1 MAYPTPVSHY
11 TRSVVA
17 TGAVAARRFATV
29 AGAQAAALGAKVY
42 GVNRYAVA
50 VADAATVDVLGS
62 ALVEAGAA
70 ITLDADLTTDAQ
82 GRAVPITDSATQHRA
97 GRSLSTA
104 AAAGG
109 LVEILL
115 TP

>member
-17 TGAVAARRFATV
+17 SGAIAARRFATV
-29 AGAQAAALGAKVY
+29 AGAQAAALGGKVY
-42 GVNRYAVA
+42 GVNRYV
-50 VADAATVDVLGS
+50 VTEGDAATVDVLGS

-70 ITLDADLTTDAQ
+70 ITLDADLTTDAD
-82 GRAVPITDSATQHRA
+82 GRAVPITDTATQRRA
-97 GRSLSTA
+97 GRALSTA
-104 AAAGG
+104 TAAGG